1 MGHTAFF
8 TLCLAHSSKEHLV
21 GDFLVVALSVVRC
34 ETRSIP
40 LSDGPGIMITIRYD
54 FQSSQ
59 YSGGIQQPVSCHLW
73 LFPKM
78 VYH

>member
-1 MGHTAFF
+1 
-8 TLCLAHSSKEHLV
+8 
-21 GDFLVVALSVVRC
+21 
-34 ETRSIP
+34 
-40 LSDGPGIMITIRYD
+40 MITIRYD